1 MSRRSQCC
9 LFCVLSYY
17 KFVELVFE
25 LFLCSGA
32 QKGKIMWGEWERG
45 GDLDEQGGGGG
56 GRSERLCGG
65 SGEEVGI

>member
-9 LFCVLSYY
+9 LFCVLS
-17 KFVELVFE
+17 

-32 QKGKIMWGEWERG
+32 QQGKIMWGEWGRG